1 MKIYFA
7 ASIRSG
13 RDDVGI
19 YQLLIERLGAFGQV
33 LTEHIGDQSL
43 SIHGEQKPS
52 EFIFQ
57 RDTDWVREADVVVAE
72 VTTPS
77 LGVGYEIRLGE
88 ELGKRVICLYRPQSD
103 RKLSAMILGNPRL
116 SVVEYDG
123 IEDAVEKLKELL
135 A

>member
-19 YQLLIERLGAFGQV
+19 YQALIERLATFGQV
-33 LTEHIGDQSL
+33 LTEHIGDHSL
-43 SIHGEQKPS
+43 SIHGEKKPS
-52 EFIFQ
+52 EHIFQ
-57 RDTDWVREADVVVAE
+57 RDTDWVREADIVVAE

-88 ELGKRVICLYRPQSD
+88 ELGKRVICLYRPQPD

-116 SVVEYDG
+116 DVVEYNG
-123 IEDAVEKLKELL
+123 IEDAEAKLKELL